1 MAILVDNETR
11 LICQGF
17 TGKQASFYSER
28 AIAAGTQMVG
38 GVSPGKGGQ
47 QHLGLPVFE
56 TVAQAMVE
64 TNANATVVLVPPAH
78 AASAILEAIEAEVP
92 LIVCITE
99 RIPLLDMVRVR
110 SALANSS
117 CRLVGPNCPG
127 VVTPGEC
134 KVGIMPLEIF
144 KPGRIGIVSR
154 SSTLTY
160 EAVMQTSQNELG
172 QSTCIGI
179 GADPVGGLSFVD
191 VLKLF
196 DEDNDTE
203 GVVLIGE
210 IGGSAEE
217 RVAEYLNQHEYKKPI
232 VAYIAGEYAPLDKRM
247 GHAGAIQQIG
257 VGTAATKKE
266 LLEEAGVL
274 LAKSPID
281 IGKTMLKALNRT
293 LTSNRY

>member
-1 MAILVDNETR
+1 MAILVNSETK

-28 AIAAGTQMVG
+28 AIAAGTQLVG

-47 QHLGLPVFE
+47 LHLGLPVFD
-56 TVAQAMVE
+56 TVAQAMSE
-64 TNANATVVLVPPAH
+64 TEANATVVLVPPAH
-78 AASAILEAIEAEVP
+78 AASAILEAIEANVP

-99 RIPLLDMVRVR
+99 RIPVLDMVRVR
-110 SALANSS
+110 SALAGSP
-117 CRLVGPNCPG
+117 CLLVGPNCPG

-160 EAVMQTSQNELG
+160 EAVMQTTQNDLG

-191 VLKLF
+191 VLDMF
-196 DEDNDTE
+196 NEDNATD

-217 RVAEYLNQHEYKKPI
+217 RVAEYLETQEYKKPI

-247 GHAGAIQQIG
+247 GHAGAIQKIG
-257 VGTAATKKE
+257 EGTAATKKAV
-266 LLEEAGVL
+266 LEQAGVL
-274 LAKSPID
+274 VAKSPMD
-281 IGKTMLKALNRT
+281 IGQTMLTAIQ
-293 LTSNRY
+293 

>member
-1 MAILVDNETR
+1 MAILVSNETR

-38 GVSPGKGGQ
+38 GVSPDKGGQ
-47 QHLGLPVFE
+47 LHLGLPVFD
-56 TVAQAMVE
+56 TVAQAME
-64 TNANATVVLVPPAH
+64 QTDANASVVLVPPAH
-78 AASAILEAIEAEVP
+78 AASAILEAIDAQMP

-99 RIPLLDMVRVR
+99 RIPVLDMVRVR

-117 CRLVGPNCPG
+117 SRLVGPNCPG

-144 KPGRIGIVSR
+144 KPGRIGVVSR

-160 EAVMQTSQNELG
+160 EAVMQTTQNDLG

-179 GADPVGGLSFVD
+179 GADPVGGMSFVD
-191 VLKLF
+191 ILELF
-196 DEDNDTE
+196 EQDDTTD

-217 RVAEYLNQHEYKKPI
+217 QVATFLRERRYRKPI
-232 VAYIAGEYAPLDKRM
+232 VAYIAGEYAPIDKRM

-257 VGTAATKKE
+257 VGTAATKKK
-266 LLEEAGVL
+266 LLEQAGVL
-274 LAKSPID
+274 LAKSPVE
-281 IGKTMLKALNRT
+281 IGQTMLAAIQ
-293 LTSNRY
+293 